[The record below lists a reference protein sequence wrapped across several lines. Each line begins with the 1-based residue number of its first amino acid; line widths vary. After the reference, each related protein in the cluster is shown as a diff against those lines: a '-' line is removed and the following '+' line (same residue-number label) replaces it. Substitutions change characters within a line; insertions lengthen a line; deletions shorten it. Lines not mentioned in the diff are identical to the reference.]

1 MQRNSGED
9 FAMAFAHREVASRR
23 LANPSSRSDGLVKRG
38 EIAQFSV
45 VMARRLFTVVIQTEI
60 IVLAGDETH
69 AEIVAKQIVE
79 NEWPARDDLRAS
91 SFKFQA
97 QPMSHLPVGWD
108 ENEFPEDNTLKEP
121 ERTIRELIELGAAP
135 RMCS

>member
-1 MQRNSGED
+1 MALSSAGKSLSLSV
-9 FAMAFAHREVASRR
+9 AM
-23 LANPSSRSDGLVKRG
+23 G
-38 EIAQFSV
+38 
-45 VMARRLFTVVIQTEI
+45 RRLFTVVIQTEI

-79 NEWPARDDLRAS
+79 DEWPARNLRES

-108 ENEFPEDNTLKEP
+108 ENEFPEDNTLEEP
-121 ERTIRELIELGAAP
+121 ERTIRELIERGAAP